1 MRFILIALLV
11 LLVCLALGYLLFK
24 TRVDGYIKYYNLGK
38 SCFDKKTQ
46 KYDEVLDEHVLASE
60 EVSSL
65 NATAYI
71 KCREHARKK
80 FNEAQGRYRDFIQN
94 Q

>member
-11 LLVCLALGYLLFK
+11 LMVCLALGYLLFK

-46 KYDEVLDEHVLASE
+46 KYNEVLDEHVLASD
-60 EVSSL
+60 EVTTL
-65 NATAYI
+65 EGEAYI
-71 KCREHARKK
+71 KGREHARKE
-80 FNEAQGRYRDFIQN
+80 FNKAQGRYRDFIRKQ
-94 Q
+94 

>member
-24 TRVDGYIKYYNLGK
+24 TRIDGYIKYYNLGK

-65 NATAYI
+65 NSTAYI
-71 KCREHARKK
+71 KGREHARKK

>member
-71 KCREHARKK
+71 KGREHARKK

>member
-1 MRFILIALLV
+1 MRYIFIAILV
-11 LLVCLALGYLLFK
+11 MLVCVAIAYLLFK
-24 TRVDGYIKYYNLGK
+24 NRVDGYIKYYNLGM
-38 SCFDKKTQ
+38 SCYNKKTQ
-46 KYDEVLDEHVLASE
+46 KYDEVLDEHVLASD

-71 KCREHARKK
+71 KGRDHARKK
-80 FNEAQGRYRDFIQN
+80 FNEAQSRYRDFIQN

>member
-24 TRVDGYIKYYNLGK
+24 TRIDGYIKYYNLGK

-46 KYDEVLDEHVLASE
+46 KYDEVLDEHVLASD

-71 KCREHARKK
+71 KGRDHARKK